1 MLCARLVLLVVSLA
15 ASSAAAEFP
24 AFSVHKY
31 AISPAVRVLFS
42 QDRTAIRFSPRIAA
56 LDSCTTPLD
65 PLRST
70 CMQET
75 SGDIRLV
82 LDYLHQM
89 VQYCRDEKRQDLA
102 SEYED
107 AVELVR
113 ARMYGELPPR
123 KQVSYYSA
131 TLPHVQVNLEA
142 SEKTRAHQ
150 LAWASA
156 SFVDTTPDPPPD
168 PHAGIRVNISECP
181 RQKIIGRFY
190 KQRGPNLVPR
200 ERLECGHEQLGP
212 VGHEILRRS
221 RRCIACRQEQL
232 YAIAQNKM
240 PPQEARVAMAV
251 SKSEQFPVD
260 GTHSVQG
267 KSEGEVTAIVCAK
280 KRLASVPIAK
290 AKAVS
295 A

>member
-1 MLCARLVLLVVSLA
+1 MLCARLVLLVVSLSA
-15 ASSAAAEFP
+15 ASRASAEFP

-82 LDYLHQM
+82 LDYLRQM

-156 SFVDTTPDPPPD
+156 SFVDPTPDPPPD

-232 YAIAQNKM
+232 YAKIKL
-240 PPQEARVAMAV
+240 QEARVAMAV
-251 SKSEQFPVD
+251 SNSEQFPVD

-267 KSEGEVTAIVCAK
+267 KSEGEVTAIVRAK
-280 KRLASVPIAK
+280 KRPASVPIAK

>member
-1 MLCARLVLLVVSLA
+1 
-15 ASSAAAEFP
+15 
-24 AFSVHKY
+24 
-31 AISPAVRVLFS
+31 
-42 QDRTAIRFSPRIAA
+42 
-56 LDSCTTPLD
+56 
-65 PLRST
+65 
-70 CMQET
+70 MQET

-113 ARMYGELPPR
+113 ARMYGALPPR

-156 SFVDTTPDPPPD
+156 SFIDTTPDPPPA

-190 KQRGPNLVPR
+190 KQRGPNLVPW
-200 ERLECGHEQLGP
+200 ERLECGHEQLGQ

-232 YAIAQNKM
+232 YAKIKL
-240 PPQEARVAMAV
+240 QEARVAMAV
-251 SKSEQFPVD
+251 SNSEQFPVD

-267 KSEGEVTAIVCAK
+267 KSEGEVTAIVRAK
-280 KRLASVPIAK
+280 KCPASFPIAK

-295 A
+295 ACG